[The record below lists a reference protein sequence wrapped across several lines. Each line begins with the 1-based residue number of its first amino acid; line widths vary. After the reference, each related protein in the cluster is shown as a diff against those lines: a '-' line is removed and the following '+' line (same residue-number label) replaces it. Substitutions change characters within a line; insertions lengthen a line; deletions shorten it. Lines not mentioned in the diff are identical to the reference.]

1 MKDNAPR
8 FIYKIVPAD
17 QWLASTG
24 KNVPP
29 AEVDKRDGYV
39 HFSTADQLA
48 ETLSLYF
55 AGQKT
60 RILAVETARVRERL
74 KWEPSRH
81 GDLFPH
87 LYGEFEKALVA
98 FSLDLEVPPDGTVT
112 LPAEIV

>member
-1 MKDNAPR
+1 
-8 FIYKIVPAD
+8 
-17 QWLASTG
+17 
-24 KNVPP
+24 
-29 AEVDKRDGYV
+29 GYV

-87 LYGEFEKALVA
+87 LYGGFEKALVA
-98 FSLDLEVPPDGTVT
+98 FSLGLEVPASGSVS